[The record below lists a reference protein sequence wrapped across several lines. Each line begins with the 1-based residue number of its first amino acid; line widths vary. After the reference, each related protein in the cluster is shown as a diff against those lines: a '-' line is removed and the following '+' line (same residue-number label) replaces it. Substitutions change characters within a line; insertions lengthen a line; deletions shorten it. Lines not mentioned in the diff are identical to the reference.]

1 MTYLTPEERRRM
13 HAIRLAASRPRSRA
27 RVAIH
32 QGSLPQ
38 AAWSRSAITGAL
50 FALALGGAVALRQF
64 LPPLASELASWVE
77 WILPRVY

>member
-1 MTYLTPEERRRM
+1 M
-13 HAIRLAASRPRSRA
+13 
-27 RVAIH
+27 
-32 QGSLPQ
+32 
-38 AAWSRSAITGAL
+38 TGAL